1 MIDPKRASEIGRPF
15 EIRESD
21 ISEIGKAAIVAR
33 IIRIAQL
40 ALPVITAIMGILA
53 GRYAFPPPQQ
63 SSGYPYAMASM
74 AVPSTVIAKR
84 SSWKGVSILV
94 VVGFIVGFLVQMI
107 YSLTRPEPGVIL
119 YGVYSKQAAMTSS
132 STESKD
138 CNSYTNLA

>member
-63 SSGYPYAMASM
+63 SSGYPYAMAST
-74 AVPSTVIAKR
+74 AVTSALIAKR
-84 SSWKGVSILV
+84 NSWKGVSVLAG
-94 VVGFIVGFLVQMI
+94 VGFIAGFLAQMI

-119 YGVYSKQAAMTSS
+119 YGVYSK
-132 STESKD
+132 
-138 CNSYTNLA
+138 

>member
-1 MIDPKRASEIGRPF
+1 MIDPRRASEIGRPF

-40 ALPVITAIMGILA
+40 ALPVIAAVMGILA

-63 SSGYPYAMASM
+63 SSGYPYAMAST
-74 AVPSTVIAKR
+74 AVTSALIAK
-84 SSWKGVSILV
+84 SKSWKSVSVLAG
-94 VVGFIVGFLVQMI
+94 VGFIAGFLAQMI

-119 YGVYSKQAAMTSS
+119 YGVYSR
-132 STESKD
+132 
-138 CNSYTNLA
+138 

>member
-33 IIRIAQL
+33 VLRVAKL
-40 ALPVITAIMGILA
+40 ALPVISAILGVLA

-74 AVPSTVIAKR
+74 AVPSTLIVKR
-84 SSWKGVSILV
+84 SSWKSLSILAII
-94 VVGFIVGFLVQMI
+94 GFIVGFSAQMV
-107 YSLTRPEPGVIL
+107 YSLTRPEPPVIL
-119 YGVYSKQAAMTSS
+119 YGVYSR
-132 STESKD
+132 
-138 CNSYTNLA
+138 